1 LAYDLAR
8 EGYQAIDFGHIAKD
22 YDFYSKK
29 IKHNSETI
37 SNFFRP
43 D

>member
-1 LAYDLAR
+1 LDL
-8 EGYQAIDFGHIAKD
+8 GHIAKD
-22 YDFYSKK
+22 YDFYKRG

-37 SNFFRP
+37 SKFYLA